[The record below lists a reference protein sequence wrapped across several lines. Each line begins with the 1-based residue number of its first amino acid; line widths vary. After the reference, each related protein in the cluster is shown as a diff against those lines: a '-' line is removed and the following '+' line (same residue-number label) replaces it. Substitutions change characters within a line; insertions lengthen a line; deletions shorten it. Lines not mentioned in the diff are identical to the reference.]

1 MIQSDSTSVA
11 SAPVAAPSMV
21 PAADSSGLR
30 MAAPVKSA
38 EEPSRHVAP
47 PVAVHSPIRISTP
60 GDSVYVAS
68 DSVASDSIA
77 EHHAYGI
84 TLTPPRIPEVEPNA
98 SLSWGMSYVLG
109 GMFILFCIIGL
120 RFRNNRKYVTMLLRN
135 LVEVRVRNNLFDET
149 VRETSFLV
157 LLNLMWSCSAGIIL
171 YSILCYTIHIDPS
184 DSFGIPALQSRAAVS
199 TAICMGVG
207 VAYTG
212 FMALAYY
219 LVGTVFSGSVYAK
232 MWLKGYSASQGLLS
246 FIYFP
251 LALLFICYPQWVEPL
266 LWVALGTF
274 VLAKIVF
281 IWKGFRIFFT
291 QISSWV
297 LFLYYLCSLEIVPL
311 ILTYLAATMLC
322 GLLK

>member
-1 MIQSDSTSVA
+1 
-11 SAPVAAPSMV
+11 
-21 PAADSSGLR
+21 
-30 MAAPVKSA
+30 
-38 EEPSRHVAP
+38 
-47 PVAVHSPIRISTP
+47 
-60 GDSVYVAS
+60 
-68 DSVASDSIA
+68 
-77 EHHAYGI
+77 
-84 TLTPPRIPEVEPNA
+84 
-98 SLSWGMSYVLG
+98 MSYVLG

-232 MWLKGYSASQGLLS
+232 MWLKGYSASRGLLS

-266 LWVALGTF
+266 LWVASKHLCFGQN
-274 VLAKIVF
+274 
-281 IWKGFRIFFT
+281 RI
-291 QISSWV
+291 
-297 LFLYYLCSLEIVPL
+297 YLERI
-311 ILTYLAATMLC
+311 
-322 GLLK
+322 